1 MSEKKILVDVQELR
15 TYFPIQGGVVRKTI
29 GHVHAVEDVSFQIR
43 EQETFGL
50 VGESGCGK
58 STTGRTLLRL
68 IQPTAGRV
76 LFDGVDLSALSKEE
90 MRKKRRDMQLVF
102 QDPYASLNPRMT
114 VRRLLE
120 EPLVTH
126 FTLTQGELEEKVSWI
141 AQAVGLAPEQLERY
155 PHQFSGGQR
164 QRISIARALVTKPRF
179 VVADEPVSALD
190 VSIQAQILNLLMGL
204 QQELKLS
211 YLFISHDL
219 NVVRHISDRVGV
231 MYLGRLV
238 ESGPTEEVYLRPV
251 HPYTR
256 ALLSAI
262 PKRDPSQEKQRI
274 HLEGD
279 VPSPA
284 DPPKGCAFHDR
295 CPRCMDICRQQVPPE
310 TEPEPGHRVRCH
322 LVQGA

>member
-126 FTLTQGELEEKVSWI
+126 FTLTQGELE
-141 AQAVGLAPEQLERY
+141 
-155 PHQFSGGQR
+155 
-164 QRISIARALVTKPRF
+164 
-179 VVADEPVSALD
+179 
-190 VSIQAQILNLLMGL
+190 
-204 QQELKLS
+204 
-211 YLFISHDL
+211 
-219 NVVRHISDRVGV
+219 
-231 MYLGRLV
+231 
-238 ESGPTEEVYLRPV
+238 
-251 HPYTR
+251 
-256 ALLSAI
+256 
-262 PKRDPSQEKQRI
+262 
-274 HLEGD
+274 
-279 VPSPA
+279 
-284 DPPKGCAFHDR
+284 
-295 CPRCMDICRQQVPPE
+295 
-310 TEPEPGHRVRCH
+310 
-322 LVQGA
+322 